1 MPLKMARASEQ
12 DLEVAQQ
19 ISAFVESL
27 EKCHMPEAMELDEE
41 FFDIDDPEQCQDVL
55 RKMLEISAEGSLFR
69 VTFGMLVVLDPANK
83 LLDPDADTLDV
94 HPDVTALQANAEIAA
109 KKLRSAQICHPRAVE
124 TLVDEAR
131 QILAPYLPAGWPEA
145 AIGAPA

>member
-1 MPLKMARASEQ
+1 MPMKMARASEQ

-19 ISAFVESL
+19 ISAFIESL
-27 EKCHMPEAMELDEE
+27 EKCHMPEAMESDGD

-55 RKMLEISAEGSLFR
+55 RKLLEISAEGSIFR

-83 LLDPDADTLDV
+83 LLDPDSETLDV
-94 HPDVTALQANAEIAA
+94 HPDVTALRVNAEVAA

-131 QILAPYLPAGWPEA
+131 HILAPYLPAGWPEA
-145 AIGAPA
+145 FAGAPA